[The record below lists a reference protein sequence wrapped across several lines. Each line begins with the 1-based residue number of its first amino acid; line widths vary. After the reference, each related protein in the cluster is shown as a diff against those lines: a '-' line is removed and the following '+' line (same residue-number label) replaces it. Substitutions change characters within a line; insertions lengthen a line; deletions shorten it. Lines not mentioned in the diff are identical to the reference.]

1 MPFGC
6 ILIYVRNWMF
16 FLYVTLGSCVPIGW
30 HEKAVQLGFIQRLL
44 CAGQRLRALTA
55 RVCALQPPREGR
67 RSSPHFADEKSGGP
81 KAGVRAREQ
90 AARSDSCT
98 PPPPPSSGSSTPQ
111 GTQAGVWGRWP
122 VLPRAR
128 GTGRG
133 TDTHWEEELDRRL
146 RAREADLT
154 QEGEGAE

>member
-1 MPFGC
+1 
-6 ILIYVRNWMF
+6 MF

-98 PPPPPSSGSSTPQ
+98 PPPPPGAR
-111 GTQAGVWGRWP
+111 GP
-122 VLPRAR
+122 VLHR
-128 GTGRG
+128 GLRPVSGGGGQFFPVHVGLGVGPTPAGRRSWIGGFGRG
-133 TDTHWEEELDRRL
+133 RQT
-146 RAREADLT
+146 
-154 QEGEGAE
+154 